1 MIQGKGSRRVSLSAL
16 RFPYV
21 KKQKENI
28 ESSKNN
34 PSKRRCFERKMKY
47 AAASW
52 PSIIETQ
59 LYSFSAILVFHPI
72 FLKYRSRDC
81 SVTGCRNDVQKRAPF
96 LSFSLSL
103 VHASFTIL
111 DFLEQQGVYLRVA
124 VPYGGKF
131 LIRDFLF
138 SNGNLTVF
146 GQTIQAGFTIAFI
159 LENADPMHSFIIRS
173 FLLFHPRCESFSY
186 LVVINILLRR

>member
-1 MIQGKGSRRVSLSAL
+1 MIQGKGSRRVSLSVL

-96 LSFSLSL
+96 LSLSLSRPRFFHDPRFSGIVGSL
-103 VHASFTIL
+103 FTSCS
-111 DFLEQQGVYLRVA
+111 
-124 VPYGGKF
+124 P
-131 LIRDFLF
+131 
-138 SNGNLTVF
+138 
-146 GQTIQAGFTIAFI
+146 
-159 LENADPMHSFIIRS
+159 
-173 FLLFHPRCESFSY
+173 
-186 LVVINILLRR
+186 LRR

>member
-96 LSFSLSL
+96 LFLSLSL
-103 VHASFTIL
+103 SSTLLSRSSIFWNSREFIYELQSLTEVNSWYEIFFSRAEIWLYSDRRYKPGLRSRLFSKMRILCTRLSFAVSCFSIL
-111 DFLEQQGVYLRVA
+111 DASL
-124 VPYGGKF
+124 F
-131 LIRDFLF
+131 LI
-138 SNGNLTVF
+138 
-146 GQTIQAGFTIAFI
+146 
-159 LENADPMHSFIIRS
+159 
-173 FLLFHPRCESFSY
+173 
-186 LVVINILLRR
+186 

>member
-96 LSFSLSL
+96 LSLSL
-103 VHASFTIL
+103 
-111 DFLEQQGVYLRVA
+111 FLSSTLLSRSSIFWNSREFIYELQSLTEVNSWYEIFFSRAEIWLYSGRIDDTSPVYDRVYSRKCGSYA
-124 VPYGGKF
+124 LVYHSQF
-131 LIRDFLF
+131 LAFPSSMRVFFL
-138 SNGNLTVF
+138 S
-146 GQTIQAGFTIAFI
+146 
-159 LENADPMHSFIIRS
+159 
-173 FLLFHPRCESFSY
+173 SY
-186 LVVINILLRR
+186 Y